1 MSAIDQTMPDTRGRR
16 VLVAAS
22 AVATVVLA
30 AVMLP
35 RVDVSRVTVPID
47 FLAFWAAGKL
57 NADGANPYDPVAV
70 RAVQTDTGYDHKT
83 AVIMWN
89 PPWLLAATMPLG
101 QIPVRVAFLLWMV
114 LNTVLVVVAA
124 DLLWRGFGGPDRLRW
139 VGWGLAV
146 TFAPTTFIISSGQV
160 TVPCL
165 LGLGGFV
172 AASRAGRPGL
182 AGAAAALT
190 AIKPHLLAL
199 FGLAL
204 LLDAITTRFG
214 RRAVLAG
221 GAVVAAATLAA
232 MAANP
237 AVVAQYVG
245 AATAP
250 GSADHQGLADWV
262 HPTPGS
268 YLRSA
273 VAPESFAVQLVPLA
287 VGAAAAVV
295 VWWRRGRAWDWP
307 GSVPGLV
314 VGSLLVAPY
323 GAWSYDLVLL
333 LVPVLAVAAR
343 LAADP
348 AVPAAAQRVAVGWY
362 SALTG
367 GLFLCL
373 LYAGIV
379 VERHFVVVT
388 PFVAVGMAAVAAA
401 ARGSVVPA
409 RVPA

>member
-1 MSAIDQTMPDTRGRR
+1 VQAQAGRDDG
-16 VLVAAS
+16 L
-22 AVATVVLA
+22 
-30 AVMLP
+30 AVM
-35 RVDVSRVTVPID
+35 
-47 FLAFWAAGKL
+47 
-57 NADGANPYDPVAV
+57 
-70 RAVQTDTGYDHKT
+70 
-83 AVIMWN
+83 MWN
-89 PPWLLAATMPLG
+89 PPWLLAVVMPLG
-101 QIPVRVAFLLWMV
+101 QLPVRPAFLVWLV
-114 LNTVLVVVAA
+114 LNTAMVAA
-124 DLLWRGFGGPDRLRW
+124 ATDLLWRGFGGPARLRW

-146 TFAPTTFIISSGQV
+146 GFAPITFVLISGQV
-160 TVPCL
+160 TLLCL

-204 LLDAITTRFG
+204 LLDAVGNRFG

-221 GAVVAAATLAA
+221 GAVLAAAVLTA

-245 AATAP
+245 AAAGP
-250 GSADHQGLADWV
+250 GSADHRGLAEYV
-262 HPTPGS
+262 HPTLGS

-273 VAPESFAVQLVPLA
+273 VAPEVFAVQLAPLA
-287 VGAAAAVV
+287 VGVVAVVV

-307 GSVPGLV
+307 GSVPWLV
-314 VGSLLVAPY
+314 LGSMLVSPY
-323 GAWSYDLVLL
+323 GAWSFDLILL

-348 AVPAAAQRVAVGWY
+348 AAGATARRVAVGWY
-362 SALTG
+362 AAVTG

-379 VERHFVVVT
+379 VEHHFVVVT
-388 PFVAVGMAAVAAA
+388 PLVALGVIAVTAAA
-401 ARGSVVPA
+401 GWRSVRGPVGPVRVSV
-409 RVPA
+409 